1 MKKSL
6 TIIVLVLIASL
17 ASAQNGVTFT
27 VDENVSFE
35 NEDLMARL
43 QYSGEDVI
51 EEIFED
57 EGMPGD
63 TRKWIAWSFADNEK
77 FHTIRGKDVFFRT
90 VVRAYAEHRPLVL
103 SPDMIWVLISQGFAR
118 YVNAHS
124 EELRS
129 QSVDHDGKMHLVV
142 KSDKE
147 LLSEDADWEKMMS
160 DFTAQIE
167 RNTKG
172 GIGQTITADFSTTGV
187 TERITSQITLMETL
201 KDYFEYVVVYMACGI
216 PTVTLTGTPQDW
228 QKVLEKTKRLEKYG
242 VSKWTQSLE
251 PILNEFV
258 GASKGNPNQSFW
270 KEMVKKDRVDKLEGG
285 KCGPSPTELDG
296 WILKFFPD
304 ENGQTLDKVPHTH
317 KMPSER
323 VYVDFKYQVI
333 NRVDGTIMLEVP
345 MQLIAGFIG
354 TEVDTLTHAL
364 TPKMGWAV
372 RQMASNDSIK
382 KRLLEIDKKPYSDG
396 INLRVS
402 RVPDFLSEMSHI
414 KRLTLNFTNGVVL
427 PEWFYDLKI
436 EKLRIEGE
444 MSKELEANIRKHF
457 PKADIRRPW
466 KPLRES
472 DDPLIIVDSVIFKGK
487 LSDIDP
493 STIKSQR
500 VLKDAL
506 ATAVY
511 GYQGV
516 NGVIEITT
524 KDFVQKPE
532 DLRGIPGTWFFLAK
546 LDNPVDT
553 LLLIPSDDQS
563 PMKVK
568 TLVKDEHGV
577 FMFNT
582 RLTEPCNFLI
592 FTAPNDSGIF
602 FDFNV
607 HAEPGE
613 VLSVQGYYDVKKPV
627 YGLTFGGSRYYKNY
641 ADAFMRLN
649 NPPKEEEDNGDIID
663 SILIVVNGKELPK
676 SMNRQ
681 LINPYRRITEIGGK
695 PPLTFEE
702 QMRNQHDY
710 YDLELK
716 RDLRAYFLRRD
727 EYVKEVRVCS
737 DAAAMARYGR
747 IGANGAIEVTTRPFL
762 SVAPLS
768 PNETKARRQ
777 ASLLDIYAT
786 YNQGHIISSGS
797 TFRPDGFVYNGEH
810 HAYDPDLFDTP
821 VKEQFFGQMTRQ
833 HGHMTNEY
841 LGPLGSDSRGIYV
854 PLIREVEIKLP
865 AKVDQNHV
873 DSVVNTIRK
882 AARLA
887 DKSIE
892 RSDSLVRL
900 AFIFGG
906 KVKTGK
912 PHPFWTY
919 PLKGD
924 GSFDIESSYYFTPG
938 AKAESSWWAEACYKT
953 THPRQ
958 LLMHLISVDKL
969 YASNCPAILDNR
981 RHIEGLVLDDETE
994 KPVADALVFIHHSM
1008 GTSDAGGVRTDQKGR
1023 FDLWLPYKNET
1034 LRVRKASYKDAIWIQ
1049 PADTALTI
1057 RLIPG
1062 TSPKTQESFPKA
1074 SIVIGNGVNDGDTI
1088 SGIVRDSNGLLMGA
1102 TVCEINKLGRIMSST
1117 VTDFYGQFKLKVVS
1131 TQNELRFSYLD
1142 CKTVKLDINGIR
1154 YDVEMQP
1161 VEKTVPDKI
1170 QKRQVGY

>member
-1 MKKSL
+1 MKKSI
-6 TIIVLVLIASL
+6 TIIMLALIASL
-17 ASAQNGVTFT
+17 TNAQSTQR
-27 VDENVSFE
+27 S
-35 NEDLMARL
+35 EDL
-43 QYSGEDVI
+43 
-51 EEIFED
+51 
-57 EGMPGD
+57 
-63 TRKWIAWSFADNEK
+63 
-77 FHTIRGKDVFFRT
+77 
-90 VVRAYAEHRPLVL
+90 
-103 SPDMIWVLISQGFAR
+103 
-118 YVNAHS
+118 
-124 EELRS
+124 
-129 QSVDHDGKMHLVV
+129 
-142 KSDKE
+142 KS
-147 LLSEDADWEKMMS
+147 
-160 DFTAQIE
+160 
-167 RNTKG
+167 
-172 GIGQTITADFSTTGV
+172 
-187 TERITSQITLMETL
+187 
-201 KDYFEYVVVYMACGI
+201 
-216 PTVTLTGTPQDW
+216 
-228 QKVLEKTKRLEKYG
+228 
-242 VSKWTQSLE
+242 
-251 PILNEFV
+251 
-258 GASKGNPNQSFW
+258 
-270 KEMVKKDRVDKLEGG
+270 
-285 KCGPSPTELDG
+285 
-296 WILKFFPD
+296 
-304 ENGQTLDKVPHTH
+304 
-317 KMPSER
+317 
-323 VYVDFKYQVI
+323 
-333 NRVDGTIMLEVP
+333 
-345 MQLIAGFIG
+345 
-354 TEVDTLTHAL
+354 
-364 TPKMGWAV
+364 
-372 RQMASNDSIK
+372 
-382 KRLLEIDKKPYSDG
+382 
-396 INLRVS
+396 
-402 RVPDFLSEMSHI
+402 
-414 KRLTLNFTNGVVL
+414 
-427 PEWFYDLKI
+427 
-436 EKLRIEGE
+436 
-444 MSKELEANIRKHF
+444 
-457 PKADIRRPW
+457 
-466 KPLRES
+466 
-472 DDPLIIVDSVIFKGK
+472 
-487 LSDIDP
+487 
-493 STIKSQR
+493 
-500 VLKDAL
+500 
-506 ATAVY
+506 
-511 GYQGV
+511 
-516 NGVIEITT
+516 
-524 KDFVQKPE
+524 
-532 DLRGIPGTWFFLAK
+532 IPGTWWFMAK

-553 LLLIPSDDQS
+553 LLLIKSDAQP

-568 TLVKDEHGV
+568 TLTKNEHG
-577 FMFNT
+577 MFLFYT
-582 RLTEPCNFLI
+582 PLTEPCNFLI
-592 FTAPNDSGIF
+592 FTPPSDDMDNF

-613 VLSVQGYYDVKKPV
+613 VLSVQGCYDVNKPA
-627 YGLTFGGSRYYKNY
+627 YGLTFGGSRYYVDY
-641 ADAFMRLN
+641 AEAFMRLN

-768 PNETKARRQ
+768 PNETKARRL

-786 YNQGHIISSGS
+786 YNQGHVVSSGS
-797 TFRPDGFVYNGEH
+797 TFRPDGFVSNGEH

-841 LGPLGSDSRGIYV
+841 LGPLGSDSHGIYV

-892 RSDSLVRL
+892 RTDSLVRL

-924 GSFDIESSYYFTPG
+924 GSFDIESSYYFTPDD
-938 AKAESSWWAEACYKT
+938 KAESSWWAEACYKT

-981 RHIEGLVLDDETE
+981 RHIEGVVLDDETE
-994 KPVADALVFIHHSM
+994 KPIADALVFIHHSM
-1008 GTSDAGGVRTDQKGR
+1008 GTFDAGGVRTDQKGR

-1034 LRVRKASYKDAIWIQ
+1034 LRVRTAGYKDAIWIQ

-1088 SGIVRDSNGLLMGA
+1088 SGIVRDNNGPLMGA

-1131 TQNELRFSYLD
+1131 TQNELRFSYLH
-1142 CKTVKLDINGIR
+1142 CKTVKLDIDGIR

-1170 QKRQVGY
+1170 QKRQVGH